1 MNTIP
6 SVLEA
11 AAGTVLTLKPDFFVL
26 TDGTAKTV
34 PSLLEG
40 KAISDPGKVKVF
52 IDHETPCGSETHAE
66 WQKQL
71 IRFATERGCEL
82 FNGYGTNYQLMLEK
96 IVKPGQIVAHCG
108 DYGSIY
114 GACGVLAVKLSPE
127 ELAAAVLSGEVSLN
141 APAKLHLRLEGAL
154 KAPACAKDAAIA
166 ALSLLGDTTGKLV
179 LVSGDVPEGSE
190 KLAFFQLLSLSGCDA
205 ALEENCEWP
214 DAVLKLA
221 EVVPMVAGPND
232 FTLTVPAAELK
243 EIPVT
248 SVFIGGCSAGRIED
262 LRAAAAVIKGRRVQR
277 KVRTLVAFA
286 STDIYIQAANEGLIA
301 QFMDAGALVMNQGC
315 SACYAHSQ
323 GLVDDKDTVLSAGSR
338 ACPNCNGEGD
348 APTMLCSAA
357 TAMESAIAGY
367 VCPATN

>member
-1 MNTIP
+1 
-6 SVLEA
+6 
-11 AAGTVLTLKPDFFVL
+11 
-26 TDGTAKTV
+26 
-34 PSLLEG
+34 
-40 KAISDPGKVKVF
+40 
-52 IDHETPCGSETHAE
+52 
-66 WQKQL
+66 
-71 IRFATERGCEL
+71 
-82 FNGYGTNYQLMLEK
+82 
-96 IVKPGQIVAHCG
+96 
-108 DYGSIY
+108 
-114 GACGVLAVKLSPE
+114 
-127 ELAAAVLSGEVSLN
+127 
-141 APAKLHLRLEGAL
+141 
-154 KAPACAKDAAIA
+154 
-166 ALSLLGDTTGKLV
+166 
-179 LVSGDVPEGSE
+179 
-190 KLAFFQLLSLSGCDA
+190 
-205 ALEENCEWP
+205 
-214 DAVLKLA
+214 
-221 EVVPMVAGPND
+221 MVAGPND

-262 LRAAAAVIKGRRVQR
+262 LRAAAAVIKGRKVQR

-367 VCPATN
+367 VCPASN